1 MKKLKLNWRKAWQIP
16 VFRLHALA
24 TICAGILLVLS
35 APGFLGF
42 IQTVPG
48 LALQDHL
55 LSYIPAH
62 DMSWYI
68 FILLYTIIVLVVV
81 QLAFQPL
88 LLIKGLQAYILLN
101 IMRGC
106 CIYLFP
112 LEPDQHIIPLVD
124 PIIDHFFYQKTI
136 ITKDLFFSGHI
147 SAMTLLCLISP
158 SAFLKK
164 TAVVFTALVA
174 VFILIQHVHYTID
187 IVAAP
192 LAAWLAHYI
201 VSLYLNPVLPDQEI
215 RFSKA

>member
-1 MKKLKLNWRKAWQIP
+1 MTNLKSNWQKAWQIP
-16 VFRLHALA
+16 AFRLHAIAAVL
-24 TICAGILLVLS
+24 AGILLAFS
-35 APGFLGF
+35 APRFLGF

-48 LALQDHL
+48 TPLQDVL
-55 LSYIPAH
+55 LNHIPPH

-68 FILLYTIIVLVVV
+68 FILLYSLIVLVVI
-81 QLAFQPL
+81 QLALQPL

-124 PIIDHFFYQKTI
+124 PIIDHFFYQKII
-136 ITKDLFFSGHI
+136 ITKDLFFSGHV

-158 SAFLKK
+158 SAFMKK
-164 TAVVFTALVA
+164 TAAVFTTLVA

-187 IVAAP
+187 IIAAP

-201 VSLYLNPVLPDQEI
+201 VSLYTPVLPDPE
-215 RFSKA
+215 